1 MAARL
6 QDSCHTRGCLA
17 PITEPAKGGKQREAP
32 GWGRPTVGKKE
43 MSNEGKYVIHATIK
57 ADGTVARKDVV
68 GAIFGQT
75 EGLLGE
81 DLQLRKLQR
90 TGRIGHVDVNLNNNK
105 GRVNGEILLT
115 SSIDQVST
123 AVIGAALETI
133 DRIGPC
139 KAIIRVQK
147 IENVNSAKRVTVID
161 RAKTL
166 LMGMIEAGSDESKNI
181 LDEVRSVLTVDTETE
196 ISGMTAGPNVKGSE
210 AIIIVEGRN
219 DVRNLLKF
227 GIKNAIATMG
237 SGVKPE
243 LVELAKS
250 KKTVT
255 AFLDGD
261 RGGKLLLME
270 ISGSLGKSLTHVSM
284 APQSREV
291 EHLEGKVVT
300 KCLNQKEAAGKVT
313 SRIQAE
319 LAKEDDSSVGRGS
332 AALEAPDEVKGWSG
346 MLDGLKRNQAIIVLE
361 DGSGTSPVGASGL
374 EAALADA
381 EGATGLVFAGKVN
394 DRIFELAS
402 GAGINNVLGKTVG
415 EITLKSG
422 VQAFSVKD
430 L

>member
-1 MAARL
+1 M
-6 QDSCHTRGCLA
+6 T
-17 PITEPAKGGKQREAP
+17 K
-32 GWGRPTVGKKE
+32 
-43 MSNEGKYVIHATIK
+43 EGKYVIHATIK

-105 GRVNGEILLT
+105 GRVKGEIIMT

-139 KAIIRVQK
+139 KAIIRVQR
-147 IENVNSAKRVTVID
+147 IENVNSAKRDTVID
-161 RAKTL
+161 RAKSL
-166 LMGMIEAGSDESKNI
+166 LMGMIESGADESKNI
-181 LDEVRSVLTVDTETE
+181 LEEVRSVLTVDTETE

-227 GIKNAIATMG
+227 GIKNSIATMG
-237 SGVKPE
+237 SGIKPE
-243 LVELAKS
+243 LIELASQKKS
-250 KKTVT
+250 VT

-261 RGGKLLLME
+261 RGGRLLLME
-270 ISGSLGKSLTHVSM
+270 LSGSLGKSLTHVAM

-300 KCLNQKEAAGKVT
+300 KCLNQKEAANKAV
-313 SRIQAE
+313 SRITAE
-319 LAKEDDSSVGRGS
+319 LAKEDDASVGRGS
-332 AALEAPDEVKGWSG
+332 AALEAPDEVKGWADK
-346 MLDGLKRNQAIIVLE
+346 MDGLKTNSAVIILE
-361 DGSGTSPVGASGL
+361 DGSATDPVGARKL
-374 EAALADA
+374 EEALAEA
-381 EGATGLVFAGKVN
+381 EGAQGLVFAGKVT
-394 DRIFELAS
+394 DRIFDLAS
-402 GAGINNVLGKTVG
+402 GAGIGNVLGKTVG
-415 EITLKSG
+415 KDTLKGG

>member
-1 MAARL
+1 M
-6 QDSCHTRGCLA
+6 T
-17 PITEPAKGGKQREAP
+17 K
-32 GWGRPTVGKKE
+32 
-43 MSNEGKYVIHATIK
+43 EGKYVIHATIK

-105 GRVNGEILLT
+105 GRVKGEIIMT

-139 KAIIRVQK
+139 KAIIRVQR
-147 IENVNSAKRVTVID
+147 IENVNSAKRDTVID
-161 RAKTL
+161 RAKSL
-166 LMGMIEAGSDESKNI
+166 LMGMIESGADESKNI
-181 LDEVRSVLTVDTETE
+181 LEEVRSVLTVDTETE
-196 ISGMTAGPNVKGSE
+196 ISGMTAGPNVKASE

-227 GIKNAIATMG
+227 GIKNSIATMG
-237 SGVKPE
+237 SGIKPE
-243 LVELAKS
+243 LIELAMQKKS
-250 KKTVT
+250 VT

-261 RGGKLLLME
+261 RGGRLLLME
-270 ISGSLGKSLTHVSM
+270 ISGSLGKSLTHVAT

-300 KCLNQKEAAGKVT
+300 KCLNQKEAANKAV
-313 SRIQAE
+313 SRITAE
-319 LAKEDDSSVGRGS
+319 LAKEDDASVGRGS
-332 AALEAPDEVKGWSG
+332 AALEAPDEVKGWADK
-346 MLDGLKRNQAIIVLE
+346 MDGLKTNSAVIILE
-361 DGSGTSPVGASGL
+361 DGSATDPVGARKL
-374 EAALADA
+374 EEALAEA
-381 EGATGLVFAGKVN
+381 EGAQGLVFAGKVT
-394 DRIFELAS
+394 DRIFDLAS
-402 GAGINNVLGKTVG
+402 GAGIGNVLGKTVG
-415 EITLKSG
+415 KDTLKGG

>member
-1 MAARL
+1 
-6 QDSCHTRGCLA
+6 
-17 PITEPAKGGKQREAP
+17 
-32 GWGRPTVGKKE
+32 

-75 EGLLGE
+75 EVLLGE

-105 GRVNGEILLT
+105 GRVKGEILMT

-139 KAIIRVQK
+139 KAIIRVQRF
-147 IENVNSAKRVTVID
+147 ENVNSAKRDTVID
-161 RAKTL
+161 RAKSL
-166 LMGMIEAGSDESKNI
+166 LMGMIESGADESKNI

-237 SGVKPE
+237 SGIKPE
-243 LVELAKS
+243 LIELAS
-250 KKTVT
+250 KKKSVT

-261 RGGKLLLME
+261 RGGRLLLME
-270 ISGSLGKSLTHVSM
+270 ISGSLGKSLTHVAM

-300 KCLNQKEAAGKVT
+300 KCLNQKEAANKAV
-313 SRIQAE
+313 SRITSE
-319 LAKEDDSSVGRGS
+319 LAKEDDASVGRGS
-332 AALEAPDEVKGWSG
+332 AALEAPDEVKGWADK
-346 MLDGLKRNQAIIVLE
+346 MDGLKTNNAVIILE
-361 DGSGTSPVGASGL
+361 DGSATDPVGARKL
-374 EAALADA
+374 EEALAEA
-381 EGATGLVFAGKVN
+381 EGAQGLVFAGKVT
-394 DRIFELAS
+394 DRIFDLAS
-402 GAGINNVLGKTVG
+402 GAGIGNVLGKTVG
-415 EITLKSG
+415 KDTLKGG

>member
-1 MAARL
+1 MA
-6 QDSCHTRGCLA
+6 
-17 PITEPAKGGKQREAP
+17 K
-32 GWGRPTVGKKE
+32 
-43 MSNEGKYVIHATIK
+43 EGKYVIHATIK

-105 GRVNGEILLT
+105 GRVKGEIIMT

-139 KAIIRVQK
+139 KAIIRVQR
-147 IENVNSAKRVTVID
+147 IENVNSAKRDTVID
-161 RAKTL
+161 RAKSL
-166 LMGMIEAGSDESKNI
+166 LMGMIESGADESKNI
-181 LDEVRSVLTVDTETE
+181 LDEVRAVLTVDTETE

-227 GIKNAIATMG
+227 GIKNSIATMG
-237 SGVKPE
+237 SGIKPE
-243 LVELAKS
+243 LIELAS
-250 KKTVT
+250 KKKSVT

-261 RGGKLLLME
+261 RGGRLLLME
-270 ISGSLGKSLTHVSM
+270 ISGSLGKSLTHVAM

-300 KCLNQKEAAGKVT
+300 KCLNQKEAANKAV
-313 SRIQAE
+313 SRITAE
-319 LAKEDDSSVGRGS
+319 LAKEDDASVGRGS
-332 AALEAPDEVKGWSG
+332 AALEAPDEVKGWVDK
-346 MLDGLKRNQAIIVLE
+346 MDGLKTNSAVIILE
-361 DGSGTSPVGASGL
+361 DGSATDPVGARKL
-374 EAALADA
+374 EEALAEA
-381 EGATGLVFAGKVN
+381 EGAQGLVFAGKVT
-394 DRIFELAS
+394 DRIFDLAS
-402 GAGINNVLGKTVG
+402 GAGIGNVLGKTVG
-415 EITLKSG
+415 KDTLKGG

>member
-1 MAARL
+1 M
-6 QDSCHTRGCLA
+6 T
-17 PITEPAKGGKQREAP
+17 K
-32 GWGRPTVGKKE
+32 
-43 MSNEGKYVIHATIK
+43 EGKYVIHATIK

-105 GRVNGEILLT
+105 GRVKGEIIMT

-139 KAIIRVQK
+139 KAIIRVQR
-147 IENVNSAKRVTVID
+147 IENVNSAKRDTVID
-161 RAKTL
+161 RAKSL
-166 LMGMIEAGSDESKNI
+166 LMGMIESGADESKNI
-181 LDEVRSVLTVDTETE
+181 LEEVRSVLTVDTETE

-227 GIKNAIATMG
+227 GIKNSIATMG
-237 SGVKPE
+237 SGIKPE
-243 LVELAKS
+243 LIELASQKKS
-250 KKTVT
+250 VT

-261 RGGKLLLME
+261 RGGRLLLME
-270 ISGSLGKSLTHVSM
+270 ISGSLGKSLTHVAM

-300 KCLNQKEAAGKVT
+300 KCLNQKEAANKAV
-313 SRIQAE
+313 SRITAE
-319 LAKEDDSSVGRGS
+319 LAKEDDASVGRGS
-332 AALEAPDEVKGWSG
+332 AALEAPDEVKGWADK
-346 MLDGLKRNQAIIVLE
+346 MDGLKTNSAVIILE
-361 DGSGTSPVGASGL
+361 DGSATDPVGARKL
-374 EAALADA
+374 EEALAEA
-381 EGATGLVFAGKVN
+381 EGAQGLVFAGKVT
-394 DRIFELAS
+394 DRIFDLAS
-402 GAGINNVLGKTVG
+402 GAGIGNVLGKTVG
-415 EITLKSG
+415 KDTLKGG

>member
-1 MAARL
+1 MA
-6 QDSCHTRGCLA
+6 
-17 PITEPAKGGKQREAP
+17 K
-32 GWGRPTVGKKE
+32 
-43 MSNEGKYVIHATIK
+43 EGKYVIHATIK

-105 GRVNGEILLT
+105 GRVKGEIIMT

-139 KAIIRVQK
+139 KAIIRVQR
-147 IENVNSAKRVTVID
+147 IENVNSAKRDTVID
-161 RAKTL
+161 RAKSL
-166 LMGMIEAGSDESKNI
+166 LMGMIESGADESKNI

-237 SGVKPE
+237 SGIKPE
-243 LVELAKS
+243 LIELAS
-250 KKTVT
+250 KKKSVT

-261 RGGKLLLME
+261 RGGRLLLME
-270 ISGSLGKSLTHVSM
+270 ISGSLGKSLTHVAM

-300 KCLNQKEAAGKVT
+300 KCLNQKEAANKAV
-313 SRIQAE
+313 SRITSE
-319 LAKEDDSSVGRGS
+319 LAKEDDASVGRGS
-332 AALEAPDEVKGWSG
+332 AALEAPDEVKGWADK
-346 MLDGLKRNQAIIVLE
+346 MDGLKTNNAVIILE
-361 DGSGTSPVGASGL
+361 DGSATAPVGARKL
-374 EAALADA
+374 EEALAEA
-381 EGATGLVFAGKVN
+381 EGAQGLVFAGKVT
-394 DRIFELAS
+394 DRIFDLAS
-402 GAGINNVLGKTVG
+402 GAGIGNVLGKTVG
-415 EITLKSG
+415 KDTLKGG

>member
-1 MAARL
+1 M
-6 QDSCHTRGCLA
+6 T
-17 PITEPAKGGKQREAP
+17 K
-32 GWGRPTVGKKE
+32 
-43 MSNEGKYVIHATIK
+43 EGKYVIHATIK

-105 GRVNGEILLT
+105 GRVKGEIIMT

-139 KAIIRVQK
+139 KAIIRVQR
-147 IENVNSAKRVTVID
+147 IENVNSAKRDTVID
-161 RAKTL
+161 RAKSL
-166 LMGMIEAGSDESKNI
+166 LMGMIESGADESKNI
-181 LDEVRSVLTVDTETE
+181 LDEVRAVLTVDTETE

-227 GIKNAIATMG
+227 GIKNSIATMG
-237 SGVKPE
+237 SGIKPE
-243 LVELAKS
+243 LIELAS
-250 KKTVT
+250 KKKSVT

-261 RGGKLLLME
+261 RGGRLLLME
-270 ISGSLGKSLTHVSM
+270 ISGSLGKSLTHVAM

-300 KCLNQKEAAGKVT
+300 KCLNQKEAANKAV
-313 SRIQAE
+313 SRITAE
-319 LAKEDDSSVGRGS
+319 LAKEDDASVGRGS
-332 AALEAPDEVKGWSG
+332 AALEAPDEVKGWVDK
-346 MLDGLKRNQAIIVLE
+346 MDGLKTNSAVIILE
-361 DGSGTSPVGASGL
+361 DGSATDPVGARKL
-374 EAALADA
+374 EEALAEA
-381 EGATGLVFAGKVN
+381 EGAQGLVFAGKVT
-394 DRIFELAS
+394 DRIFDLAS
-402 GAGINNVLGKTVG
+402 GAGIGNVLGKTVG
-415 EITLKSG
+415 KDTLKGG

>member
-1 MAARL
+1 MA
-6 QDSCHTRGCLA
+6 
-17 PITEPAKGGKQREAP
+17 
-32 GWGRPTVGKKE
+32 
-43 MSNEGKYVIHATIK
+43 NEGKYMIHATIR

-105 GRVNGEILLT
+105 GRVKGEIIMS

-139 KAIIRVQK
+139 KAVIRVQR
-147 IENVNSAKRVTVID
+147 IENVNSAKRDTVID

-166 LMGMIEAGSDESKNI
+166 LMGMIESGADESRNI
-181 LDEVRSVLTVDTETE
+181 LDEVRSVLTVDTEVE
-196 ISGMTAGPNVKGSE
+196 FSGMTAGPNVKGSE

-237 SGVKPE
+237 SGIKPE
-243 LVELAKS
+243 LIELAS
-250 KKTVT
+250 KKKSVT

-261 RGGKLLLME
+261 RGGRLLLME
-270 ISGSLGKSLTHVSM
+270 ISGSLGKSLTHVAM

-300 KCLNQKEAAGKVT
+300 KCLNQKEVANKVV
-313 SRIQAE
+313 SRVSTA
-319 LAKEDDSSVGRGS
+319 LSKEDDASVGRRS
-332 AALEAPDEVKGWSG
+332 AALEAPDEVKGWADK
-346 MLDGLKRNQAIIVLE
+346 MDGLKTNNAIIILE
-361 DGSGTSPVGASGL
+361 DGSASEPVGARKL
-374 EAALADA
+374 QDALAQA
-381 EGATGLVFAGKVN
+381 EGAQGLVFAGKVT
-394 DRIFELAS
+394 DRIFDLAS
-402 GAGINNVLGKTVG
+402 GAGIGNVLGKNVG
-415 EITLKSG
+415 KDTLKGG

>member
-1 MAARL
+1 MA
-6 QDSCHTRGCLA
+6 
-17 PITEPAKGGKQREAP
+17 K
-32 GWGRPTVGKKE
+32 
-43 MSNEGKYVIHATIK
+43 EGKYVIHATIK

-105 GRVNGEILLT
+105 GRVKGEITMT

-139 KAIIRVQK
+139 KAIIRVQR
-147 IENVNSAKRVTVID
+147 IENVHSAKRDTVID
-161 RAKTL
+161 RAKSL
-166 LMGMIEAGSDESKNI
+166 LMEMIETGADESKNI
-181 LDEVRSVLTVDTETE
+181 LDEVRAVLTLDTEVE
-196 ISGMTAGPNVKGSE
+196 FHGMTAGPNVKKSE

-227 GIKNAIATMG
+227 GIKNAVATMG
-237 SGVKPE
+237 SGLKPE
-243 LVELAKS
+243 LIELAGKKKS
-250 KKTVT
+250 VT

-261 RGGKLLLME
+261 RGGRLLLME
-270 ISGSLGKSLTHVSM
+270 ISGSLGKSLTHVAM

-300 KCLNQKEAAGKVT
+300 KCLNQKEAANKAV

-319 LAKEDDSSVGRGS
+319 LAKEDDKSVGRGS
-332 AALEAPDEVKGWSG
+332 AALEAPEDVKGWAE
-346 MLDGLKRNQAIIVLE
+346 MMDGLKRNQAIIVLE
-361 DGSGTSPVGASGL
+361 DGSGSDPVGASGL
-374 EAALADA
+374 EAALAEA
-381 EGATGLVFAGKVN
+381 EGAQGLVFAGKVN
-394 DRIFELAS
+394 DRIFDLAA
-402 GAGINNVLGKTVG
+402 GAGIGNVLGKTVG
-415 EITLKSG
+415 KDTLKGG
-422 VQAFSVKD
+422 VQAFGISD